1 MRDSK
6 VSSFH
11 SRPDRR
17 ATADNSASTCS
28 NCIDHTSIDV
38 HFISYP
44 IKHLFQDHSRL
55 ADDRDGTCKRPSQAE
70 SL

>member
-28 NCIDHTSIDV
+28 SSIDHSSIDV

-44 IKHLFQDHSRL
+44 TKHLFQLHSRL
-55 ADDRDGTCKRPSQAE
+55 ADDRDRTCKRPSQAE